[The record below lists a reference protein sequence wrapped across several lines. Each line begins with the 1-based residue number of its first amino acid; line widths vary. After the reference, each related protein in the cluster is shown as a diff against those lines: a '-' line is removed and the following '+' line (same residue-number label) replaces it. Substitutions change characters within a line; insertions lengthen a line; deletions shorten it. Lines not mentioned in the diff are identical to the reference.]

1 MDADGL
7 QGLEHLQGLADD
19 DDFDPSNLNTANFV
33 TMEGVLNGSEQIEL
47 SHAGG
52 ELGSLEE
59 DLEADTDDES
69 AGAKTRQAPKA
80 EDWRTRRDR
89 TERRNLAFESQMPE
103 MVASYI
109 RYCAEQA
116 TAGGPLCTSPE
127 EEEMRVQEVYE
138 IRVVDMFETSTV
150 DVKLKPT
157 ENGIAPALVREGL
170 LPCGPWEPTVAITV
184 RVLEAYRIQ
193 HARCPQLAIQSFVK
207 SLCDMHGVAYR
218 PYLCQQFS
226 IAYDLYLDVRRRTD
240 ERVMLLLGRDSKW
253 RLKHACPTCMYKL
266 KGEDKLIFDM
276 LTTMDGN
283 DSLKRVLRRN
293 KTSMAED
300 EGGEPVLGKS
310 KERVDNRDASDGYM
324 YPRDRVERWAKTRLA
339 EVLPMGSGNSTADN
353 PCADRWKNMIDDVT
367 SKMWGIFDETGI
379 FLALCRHGF
388 VLVIADMIRSGE
400 LAKYPLA
407 IIQELLDTFGMNL
420 GAGYDIGCHFGATV
434 ENSELGEQARRNKL
448 KCLVG
453 SFHGHA
459 HNRLCQLS
467 FLATYVEGMG
477 LEDLEGCERYFS
489 RSNGLAKSCRYASRF
504 HRQQEITTYAKH
516 FDSFETYANLSKF
529 LCTKYRQALGIL
541 KTEAVLQNWMRQ
553 EGVDDYARFHEWL
566 QEEKDYLLGLKDAP
580 KTNEETLEME
590 AKYSVLLADTRRARA
605 DDAPYAPGVGKAEL
619 ARQHAKEKVDK
630 DLETVQELERQLDIA
645 DRWTTASP
653 RWVST
658 TVAIKKRKYL
668 LALDALELLIVER
681 IFELTKMNQSQTGYK
696 MRKHIAKALQA
707 RSKAVRNAI
716 DRYNSAASL
725 LNPPMPHLTWEQVVE
740 YAFLADFDILRDTR
754 AEIQSRPWTRPAY
767 RLAMDRY
774 FKILRAREEIHR
786 LNVEIPRVVTWIR
799 DEDRVL
805 RKKEAELSSTEGKSE
820 EEADADRG
828 MAVQVRLYR
837 ERRGRF
843 DDTHMQRF
851 WALAKTPGFTGSRG
865 TGGGTGAA
873 AGSCAA
879 CKWWGSESDGSDEE
893 TAIVVDV
900 SAGDEGEEEGWVEEE
915 DEGDDAME
923 EAVSDLLYTISMVAV
938 DDKGPQQVQE
948 S

>member
-1 MDADGL
+1 
-7 QGLEHLQGLADD
+7 
-19 DDFDPSNLNTANFV
+19 
-33 TMEGVLNGSEQIEL
+33 
-47 SHAGG
+47 
-52 ELGSLEE
+52 
-59 DLEADTDDES
+59 
-69 AGAKTRQAPKA
+69 
-80 EDWRTRRDR
+80 
-89 TERRNLAFESQMPE
+89 MPE
-103 MVASYI
+103 MVTSYA
-109 RYCAEQA
+109 CC
-116 TAGGPLCTSPE
+116 L
-127 EEEMRVQEVYE
+127 
-138 IRVVDMFETSTV
+138 VV
-150 DVKLKPT
+150 PG
-157 ENGIAPALVREGL
+157 N
-170 LPCGPWEPTVAITV
+170 PTVAITV

-207 SLCDMHGVAYR
+207 SLCDMHGVAHR

-226 IAYDLYLDVRRRTD
+226 IAYDLYLDIRRRTD
-240 ERVMLLLGRDSKW
+240 ERVMGILGRDSKW
-253 RLKHACPTCMYKL
+253 RMMKHACPACMYKL
-266 KGEDKLIFDM
+266 EGEDKLIFDM

-283 DSLKRVLRRN
+283 DSLKR
-293 KTSMAED
+293 
-300 EGGEPVLGKS
+300 
-310 KERVDNRDASDGYM
+310 
-324 YPRDRVERWAKTRLA
+324 
-339 EVLPMGSGNSTADN
+339 TADN

-407 IIQELLDTFGMNL
+407 IVEELLDTFGMNL
-420 GAGYDIGCHFGATV
+420 GAG
-434 ENSELGEQARRNKL
+434 ELGEQARRNKL

-477 LEDLEGCERYFS
+477 LEDLEGCERYFL

-541 KTEAVLQNWMRQ
+541 KTEPVLQNWMRQ

-590 AKYSVLLADTRRARA
+590 YVQKLINLSASEAKYSVLLADTRRARA

-619 ARQHAKEKVDK
+619 ARRHGKEKVDK

-725 LNPPMPHLTWEQVVE
+725 LDPPMPHLTWEQVVE

-774 FKILRAREEIHR
+774 FKILRAREEIRR
-786 LNVEIPRVVTWIR
+786 LNVEIPRVY
-799 DEDRVL
+799 RVL
-805 RKKEAELSSTEGKSE
+805 RKKEAELSSAEGKSE

-828 MAVQVRLYR
+828 MAVQVRLYC

-843 DDTHMQRF
+843 DNTHMRRF
-851 WALAKTPGFTGSRG
+851 WALAKTPGFTGSVMPGVSLEMRAARREAR
-865 TGGGTGAA
+865 AA
-873 AGSCAA
+873 AREQRQAGRRAS
-879 CKWWGSESDGSDEE
+879 GGVSESDGSDEE
-893 TAIVVDV
+893 TEIVVDV

-923 EAVSDLLYTISMVAV
+923 EAVVRLALHNLY
-938 DDKGPQQVQE
+938 GCCG
-948 S
+948 

>member
-1 MDADGL
+1 MDADSL
-7 QGLEHLQGLADD
+7 EGLEHLQGLAEDEE
-19 DDFDPSNLNTANFV
+19 FDRGNSSTPNIVN
-33 TMEGVLNGSEQIEL
+33 MDGVLDGSERIEL

-52 ELGSLEE
+52 EFGTLEE
-59 DLEADTDDES
+59 DLE
-69 AGAKTRQAPKA
+69 KA

-89 TERRNLAFESQMPE
+89 TERRNLAFECQMPD
-103 MVASYI
+103 MVNSYI

-116 TAGGPLCTSPE
+116 TVGGPLCTPQDHE
-127 EEEMRVQEVYE
+127 NATVQEVFE

-150 DVKLKPT
+150 DVNLKPT

-170 LPCGPWEPTVAITV
+170 LPCAPWQPSGAITV

-193 HARCPQLAIQSFVK
+193 HVRCPQLAVQPFVK

-226 IAYDLYLDVRRRTD
+226 IAYDLYLDICHRAD

-253 RLKHACPTCMYKL
+253 RIKHACPACMYKL
-266 KGEDKLIFDM
+266 EGEDKLIFDM

-283 DSLKRVLRRN
+283 DSLKRVLRRT
-293 KTSMAED
+293 KPSMAED
-300 EGGEPVLGKS
+300 EGSEPVLGKS
-310 KERVDNRDASDGYM
+310 REHVDNRDASDGYM
-324 YPRDRVERWAKTRLA
+324 YPRERVERWAKTRLA
-339 EVLPMGSGNSTADN
+339 EVLPMGSGNSGADN

-407 IIQELLDTFGMNL
+407 VVQELLDTFGMNL
-420 GAGYDIGCHFGATV
+420 GAGYDVGSHFGATV
-434 ENSELGEQARRNKL
+434 ENSELGEQARRNNL
-448 KCLVG
+448 RCLVG

-467 FLATYVEGMG
+467 FLAT
-477 LEDLEGCERYFS
+477 
-489 RSNGLAKSCRYASRF
+489 
-504 HRQQEITTYAKH
+504 ITTYAKH
-516 FDSFETYANLSKF
+516 FNSFETYANLSKF
-529 LCTKYRQALGIL
+529 LCTNYRQALGIL
-541 KTEAVLQNWMRQ
+541 KTEP
-553 EGVDDYARFHEWL
+553 EGVDSYAWFHEWL
-566 QEEKDYLLGLKDAP
+566 QEEKDYLLSLKDAP
-580 KTNEETLEME
+580 KTNVETLEME
-590 AKYSVLLADTRRARA
+590 YVQKLVNLSASEYGLFSPYCARGAMMHRTHRVWRRQTWRH
-605 DDAPYAPGVGKAEL
+605 G
-619 ARQHAKEKVDK
+619 KEKVEK
-630 DLETVQELERQLDIA
+630 DLESVQELERQLDIA

-658 TVAIKKRKYL
+658 TVAIKKREYL

-681 IFELTKMNQSQTGYK
+681 IFELTKMNRSQTGYK

-725 LNPPMPHLTWEQVVE
+725 LDPPMPQLTWDQVVE
-740 YAFLADFDILRDTR
+740 YAFLADFDILWDTR

-767 RLAMDRY
+767 LLAMDRY
-774 FKILRAREEIHR
+774 FKILRAREEIRR
-786 LNVEIPRVVTWIR
+786 LNVEIPRVVTWICN
-799 DEDRVL
+799 ENRVL
-805 RKKEAELSSTEGKSE
+805 RRKEAELNSAEGKTE
-820 EEADADRG
+820 EEAGADRG

-843 DDTHMQRF
+843 DDAHMRRF
-851 WALAKTPGFTGSRG
+851 WALAKTPGFTGLVMPGVSLEVSAARAAARAQCEG
-865 TGGGTGAA
+865 AGRCADGGT
-873 AGSCAA
+873 
-879 CKWWGSESDGSDEE
+879 SESDGSDEE
-893 TAIVVDV
+893 MVVEEDEGGQNV
-900 SAGDEGEEEGWVEEE
+900 IDLDTRDEGEEDGWVEE

-938 DDKGPQQVQE
+938 DDKGPQQAQE
-948 S
+948 G